1 MHESLS
7 VPLWASIPFLLMLL
21 AIALGPL
28 FKPHWWERNY
38 PWVALALGAVVI
50 LLYLFYFRTLEPLG
64 EVALDYFA
72 FICLIGSLFVVT
84 GGILIRIEG
93 VATPFLNTA
102 ILLVGA
108 IISNVIGTTGASM
121 LLIRPFL
128 RLNKGR
134 LSPYLVVF
142 FIFLVSNIGG
152 ALTPIGDPPLFLG
165 FLKGVPFFWLIP
177 RVWLIWLFTIALVLA
192 VFYFFDVRNRRGLD
206 AEPAFAGP
214 FRVRAFGLYNLAF
227 LAGIILAVL
236 FLPTPWR
243 ELASIACALA
253 SFFATRPSM
262 IHEDNAFTF
271 GPIREV
277 AILFA
282 GIFITMLPAL
292 AWLRGNAPT
301 LGLSAPGQFYWASGA
316 LSSFLDNAPTYLS
329 FLNTAIGYTG
339 LDVAAM
345 LQQAPQFIV
354 AISLAAVFFGA
365 TTYIGNGPNFM
376 VKSIS
381 ETAGVKCPSFLGYMA
396 RFSIPILIPIF
407 ALVWLLFLRL

>member
-243 ELASIACALA
+243 ELAMIGCALA
-253 SFFATRPSM
+253 SFLVTKSSTLHA
-262 IHEDNAFTF
+262 DNAFTF

-292 AWLRGNAPT
+292 AWLRGNAPA
-301 LGLSAPGQFYWASGA
+301 LGLSTPGQFYWASGT

-339 LDVAAM
+339 LDVPAM

-354 AISLAAVFFGA
+354 AISLGSVFFGA
-365 TTYIGNGPNFM
+365 NTYIGNGPNFM

-407 ALVWLLFLRL
+407 ALVWLLFLR

>member
-1 MHESLS
+1 MHETLNI
-7 VPLWASIPFLLMLL
+7 PLWASIPFLLMLL

-28 FKPHWWERNY
+28 FKPHWWEKNY
-38 PWVALALGAVVI
+38 PWVALALGAVVV
-50 LLYLFYFRTLEPLG
+50 LLFLFYFRTLEPLG
-64 EVALDYFA
+64 EVVLDYFA

-93 VATPFLNTA
+93 VARPFLNMA

-108 IISNVIGTTGASM
+108 VIANVIGTTGASM

-177 RVWLIWLFTIALVLA
+177 RVWLIWLFTIALLLA
-192 VFYFFDVRNRRGLD
+192 VFYFFDARNRRGLD

-243 ELASIACALA
+243 ELAMIACALA
-253 SFFATRPSM
+253 SFLVTRRSTL
-262 IHEDNAFTF
+262 HADNAFTF

-282 GIFITMLPAL
+282 GIFVTMLPAL
-292 AWLRGNAPT
+292 IWLRGNAQS
-301 LGLSAPGQFYWASGA
+301 LGLSTPGQFYWASGT

-329 FLNTAIGYTG
+329 FLNTAIGATG
-339 LDVAAM
+339 LDVPAM

-354 AISLAAVFFGA
+354 AISLAAVLFGA

-381 ETAGVKCPSFLGYMA
+381 ETAGVKCPSFLGYMV

-407 ALVWLLFLRL
+407 ALVWLLFLR

>member
-1 MHESLS
+1 MNI
-7 VPLWASIPFLLMLL
+7 PLWASVPFLLMLL

-28 FKPHWWERNY
+28 VKPHWWERNY

-108 IISNVIGTTGASM
+108 VISNVIGTTGASM

-134 LSPYLVVF
+134 FSAYLVVF

-177 RVWLIWLFTIALVLA
+177 HVWLIWLFTIALLLI

-214 FRVRAFGLYNLAF
+214 FRVRVFGLCNLAF
-227 LAGIILAVL
+227 LGGIILAVL

-243 ELASIACALA
+243 ELAMIVCALA
-253 SFFATRPSM
+253 SFLVTRRST
-262 IHEDNAFTF
+262 IHQDNAFTF

-292 AWLRGNAPT
+292 AWLRGNAQT
-301 LGLSAPGQFYWASGA
+301 LGLSAPGHFYWTSGA

-339 LDVAAM
+339 LNVPAM

-354 AISLAAVFFGA
+354 AISLGSVFFGA
-365 TTYIGNGPNFM
+365 NTYIGNGPNFM

-407 ALVWLLFLRL
+407 ALVWLLFLR